1 MWPHEQ
7 TQGLGIVGRRY
18 CSSLRERDGIRN
30 SAEFVMIMIFKN
42 ELMRILVK
50 AQAYGLFLQNH
61 NNYSLENG
69 KKIPIQYLFKDVN
82 ATRYFQY
89 NILNSQC

>member
-69 KKIPIQYLFKDVN
+69 KQSQF
-82 ATRYFQY
+82 
-89 NILNSQC
+89 NIYSKMLMQLDTFSTIY

>member
-7 TQGLGIVGRRY
+7 TLGEGIVGRRY
-18 CSSLRERDGIRN
+18 CSSFVKREGMRN
-30 SAEFVMIMIFKN
+30 IELVMMMSFEN
-42 ELMRILVK
+42 ELMKTLVK

-69 KKIPIQYLFKDVN
+69 LKKSKFNIYLKM
-82 ATRYFQY
+82 
-89 NILNSQC
+89 LM